1 MESLSRISS
10 LVETARDLTLEAAS
24 SANARGTRPSARPLP
39 AQQIKKLLDSRNE
52 RDILA
57 GLRQVISMQYATSP
71 PQPTLTFFPAVLKT
85 LSTPYPST
93 RPLVYCYLVHHA
105 EQDPD
110 TALLGINTIQKSLS
124 DSNPRVRAMA
134 LKTMAGIR
142 VPVISQIVSLAIK
155 KGVSDLSPLVE
166 EYLGTLLGDKQYYVA
181 GAAVQ
186 AFMELCPENIELIHP
201 NYKRLCR
208 MVVDMDEWGQLA
220 TLRLMTTYARLCFP
234 QRIKRVKRANQQSQE
249 QKAKNFYEDLEPEQ
263 QEEETEDDYD
273 DVELTDPDL
282 ALFLDTI
289 KSLLHCRSSAVIVS
303 VARAYLYLSP
313 TNYLHYAVGPLIALL
328 RSPDDIR
335 EVALHNIVQKLQASG
350 G

>member
-57 GLRQVISMQYATSP
+57 GLRQVIGMQHATSP

-155 KGVSDLSPLVE
+155 KGVSDLSPLVRKAAALACVKCVRLDESTRPQVE

-201 NYKRLCR
+201 NYKRLCK

-220 TLRLMTTYARLCFP
+220 TLRLLTTYARLCFP
-234 QRIKRVKRANQQSQE
+234 QRIKRVKRAKQQSQE
-249 QKAKNFYEDLEPEQ
+249 QKAKDFYE
-263 QEEETEDDYD
+263 
-273 DVELTDPDL
+273 
-282 ALFLDTI
+282 
-289 KSLLHCRSSAVIVS
+289 
-303 VARAYLYLSP
+303 
-313 TNYLHYAVGPLIALL
+313 
-328 RSPDDIR
+328 
-335 EVALHNIVQKLQASG
+335 
-350 G
+350 